1 MKIQQPSVLIP
12 DQCNNPLAYYVIR
25 CLKKANS
32 KFQINVIVSSD
43 KLSNDNSWLHCY
55 NHSAYVDNL
64 FFSENKIDS
73 VEYLDEVVKII
84 ESKKI
89 NIVFPASEEG
99 FKLVSQYRKELS
111 SLCQII
117 ALPSHDDLHTAFD
130 KWSLYLFLKQ
140 HNIPV
145 PETFLLTESEQ
156 FNQLD
161 YPVLLKPI
169 DGSGGKNIQKL
180 DHFDK
185 ENFQFII
192 DHPDET
198 YIVQDYI
205 NGYDIGCNVLCENGQ
220 VITYTIQ
227 QLLGAEAGF
236 VPKIDKLKFVHDSD
250 VIDVVKKTMSVLK
263 WSGVAN
269 LDLRY
274 NSQTG
279 QVNVIE
285 INPRFWQSLMG
296 SLSVGVNFPYLL
308 YLLSNDISFAPISYE
323 DKYYVKAQRFISDI
337 FTGSLEYTL
346 SDTNIKYLLSDLSG
360 TLQFL
365 FYEFLRTRIDPRMS
379 KIFYQ
384 KHQNKKTVC

>member
-1 MKIQQPSVLIP
+1 MNIQEPSILIP

-43 KLSNDNSWLHCY
+43 KVSSDNSWLHCY

-73 VEYLDEVVKII
+73 LEYLDEVIQII
-84 ESKKI
+84 EDKKI

-99 FKLVSQYRKELS
+99 FKLVSNYREKLS
-111 SLCQII
+111 NLCRIVS
-117 ALPSHDDLHTAFD
+117 LPSHEDLYTAFD
-130 KWSLYLFLKQ
+130 KWDLYLLLKQ

-156 FNQLD
+156 FKHFS

-180 DHFDK
+180 DTFDK
-185 ENFQFII
+185 ENLQFIS

-205 NGYDIGCNVLCENGQ
+205 HGYDIGCNVLCKNGQ
-220 VITYTIQ
+220 IIAYTIQ

-263 WSGVAN
+263 WTGVAN

-296 SLSVGVNFPYLL
+296 SLSVGINFPYLL
-308 YLLSNDISFAPISYE
+308 YLLSNNTSFAPVSYE

-337 FTGSLEYTL
+337 FSGSLQYSL
-346 SDTNIKYLLSDLSG
+346 SDTNLKYLLSDPSG
-360 TLQFL
+360 ILQFL
-365 FYEFLRTRIDPRMS
+365 FHEFLRTKMDPRMS
-379 KIFYQ
+379 KIFYR
-384 KHQNKKTVC
+384 KHQNKKALC